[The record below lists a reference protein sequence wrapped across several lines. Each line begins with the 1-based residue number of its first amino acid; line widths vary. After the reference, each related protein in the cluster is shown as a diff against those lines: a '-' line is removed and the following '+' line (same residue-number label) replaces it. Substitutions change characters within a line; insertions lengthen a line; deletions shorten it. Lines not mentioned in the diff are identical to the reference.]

1 MVPVASIARETSR
14 RAPSLASGAHGWE
27 RAGGGRGGLFK
38 DPPRPAPALSPKRP
52 SSWIPG
58 SLPPLLPPRY
68 VGLLLGSSGSVP
80 GWRTDPVEPPS
91 GVQGSCTPWTAGTP
105 HGVRSVCGLAS
116 RAGAVSPS
124 QSLSESPASPRC
136 CEPCSLLG
144 ARGDEVDLWSFGD
157 SLPKEGCKRVGH
169 DLGTTNNTE
178 RKQPDACL
186 TRMKNGMRVPTQG
199 DLMEVTSYLRLAA
212 AARHA
217 PSSIQAW
224 V

>member
-124 QSLSESPASPRC
+124 QSLSESPARPRC

-157 SLPKEGCKRVGH
+157 SLPE
-169 DLGTTNNTE
+169 
-178 RKQPDACL
+178 
-186 TRMKNGMRVPTQG
+186 
-199 DLMEVTSYLRLAA
+199 EV
-212 AARHA
+212 HA
-217 PSSIQAW
+217 VYPVNSL
-224 V
+224 

>member
-157 SLPKEGCKRVGH
+157 SLPKEVHAVYPVNSLYSDCLSKYTGLCETLLK
-169 DLGTTNNTE
+169 LG
-178 RKQPDACL
+178 L
-186 TRMKNGMRVPTQG
+186 
-199 DLMEVTSYLRLAA
+199 LL
-212 AARHA
+212 
-217 PSSIQAW
+217 SIL
-224 V
+224 

>member
-1 MVPVASIARETSR
+1 MPRAPLTSVLPRIPSAPPDAGAPGSVPSHLSTTASHSSPGVTLSMVPVASIARETSR

-38 DPPRPAPALSPKRP
+38 VPPRPAPALSPKRP

-58 SLPPLLPPRY
+58 SLPPLLQPRH

-91 GVQGSCTPWTAGTP
+91 GVQGSCTPWAAGTP

-124 QSLSESPASPRC
+124 QSL
-136 CEPCSLLG
+136 LG
-144 ARGDEVDLWSFGD
+144 AVNHVLY
-157 SLPKEGCKRVGH
+157 
-169 DLGTTNNTE
+169 LGPGGGGAKWTYGVSETHCQKKFMQCI
-178 RKQPDACL
+178 R
-186 TRMKNGMRVPTQG
+186 
-199 DLMEVTSYLRLAA
+199 
-212 AARHA
+212 
-217 PSSIQAW
+217 
-224 V
+224 